1 MDIMSKLAKTIFIL
15 GQGLIL
21 LATGFWIWTI
31 VTVSIEDG
39 DGLVLTTAFI
49 AMSLCTAYVVI
60 KGWKGLVKLF
70 SNAY

>member
-1 MDIMSKLAKTIFIL
+1 MSRSAKTIFIV

-21 LATGFWIWTI
+21 LVAGFWIWTI
-31 VTVSIEDG
+31 VSVSIEDG
-39 DGLVLTTAFI
+39 DVLVLTAAFI
-49 AMSLCTAYVVI
+49 AMSLCTAYVAI

>member
-1 MDIMSKLAKTIFIL
+1 MSKSALTVFIL
-15 GQGLIL
+15 GQVPIWV
-21 LATGFWIWTI
+21 ATSIWLWSI

>member
-1 MDIMSKLAKTIFIL
+1 MSKLAKTIFIP

>member
-1 MDIMSKLAKTIFIL
+1 MSRSAKTIFIV

-21 LATGFWIWTI
+21 LVAGFWIWTI
-31 VTVSIEDG
+31 VSVSIEDG

-49 AMSLCTAYVVI
+49 AMSLCTAYVAI

>member
-1 MDIMSKLAKTIFIL
+1 MSRSAKTIFIV

-21 LATGFWIWTI
+21 LVAGFWIWTI
-31 VTVSIEDG
+31 VSVSIEDG
-39 DGLVLTTAFI
+39 DVLVLTAAFI

>member
-1 MDIMSKLAKTIFIL
+1 MSKSALTVFIL
-15 GQGLIL
+15 GQVPIWV
-21 LATGFWIWTI
+21 ATSIWLWSI

-49 AMSLCTAYVVI
+49 AMSLCTAYVAI